1 MEDGNNQK
9 PPTVEVKK
17 DKGKHNQDLKCEICD
32 YSCKKMNMMKKHIN
46 MKHGDHNCKKCDKVF
61 PNSMNALL
69 HTAKDHSHQIVE
81 DNTKI
86 YMQDL
91 QKENSYENK

>member
-1 MEDGNNQK
+1 MEDGNNKK

-17 DKGKHNQDLKCEICD
+17 DKGKHNQDHKCEICD

-46 MKHGDHNCKKCDKVF
+46 MKHGDHNSKICVKAF
-61 PNSMNALL
+61 PNSMDALL
-69 HTAKDHSHQIVE
+69 HAAKDHSHHIID

-86 YMQDL
+86 DVQDL
-91 QKENSYENK
+91 QYDNSV